1 MDGWLKNRMMKK
13 LSVLFLLL
21 YSRSLVVG
29 ANNHLKTYVKQKT
42 ELGFFLGTMFFFLY
56 LENPWKKPAKTH
68 TRLLR
73 VRVLRGY
80 KFTYPDPYPWD
91 PYP

>member
-1 MDGWLKNRMMKK
+1 MIRYI
-13 LSVLFLLL
+13 V
-21 YSRSLVVG
+21 
-29 ANNHLKTYVKQKT
+29 
-42 ELGFFLGTMFFFLY
+42 FFFLY

-80 KFTYPDPYPWD
+80 KLTYLDPDPMDPYP
-91 PYP
+91 